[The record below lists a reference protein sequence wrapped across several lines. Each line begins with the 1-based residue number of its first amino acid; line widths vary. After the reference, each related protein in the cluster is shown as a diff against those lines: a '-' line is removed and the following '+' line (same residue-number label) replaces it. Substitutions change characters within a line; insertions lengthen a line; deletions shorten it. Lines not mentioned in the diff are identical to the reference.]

1 MFFLI
6 ADTQERNREV
16 ISDLEV
22 NRSLLLEEL
31 EPLRYI
37 DAFSSKLSNS
47 EVEEISNRFQR
58 RERVDVFVDIL
69 LKKEREIQNILYREL
84 KRQNETYI
92 VNNWTSSSTL
102 LTAEQRSKNTQKI
115 FLLFYVLLDNFFHTY
130 RNVRSYKYYHII
142 DALERPKQCM
152 FLIVPTPTASSRYT
166 LHPPDP

>member
-115 FLLFYVLLDNFFHTY
+115 FLLFYVLLDNFFTHT
-130 RNVRSYKYYHII
+130 
-142 DALERPKQCM
+142 EM
-152 FLIVPTPTASSRYT
+152 
-166 LHPPDP
+166 

>member
-102 LTAEQRSKNTQKI
+102 LTAEQRSKNTQKF
-115 FLLFYVLLDNFFHTY
+115 FLLFYVLLDNFFTHT
-130 RNVRSYKYYHII
+130 
-142 DALERPKQCM
+142 EM
-152 FLIVPTPTASSRYT
+152 
-166 LHPPDP
+166 